1 MASNEIQE
9 NFDSDISVLLQDKQ
23 RLQEEIESFK
33 HRFNLL
39 ETELRSTKKDNYKYE
54 DLLNKFNEQAQEN
67 EEFQKRIAILQRE
80 LSENA
85 DLKLILSNQQ
95 MNVTHLTEELK
106 QNREII
112 TNIEQ
117 ILPGNSSVNLI
128 ERVQQLLNEH
138 QKIKQEINNKQSTGS
153 IIFQFSSNFS
163 FDR

>member
-1 MASNEIQE
+1 MTSNEIQE
-9 NFDSDISVLLQDKQ
+9 NFDSDIGVLLQDKQ

-33 HRFNLL
+33 HRVNQL
-39 ETELRSTKKDNYKYE
+39 ESELRSTKKDNFKYE

-67 EEFQKRIAILQRE
+67 EEFQKRIVILQRE

-112 TNIEQ
+112 TNIED
-117 ILPGNSSVNLI
+117 ILPGKTSANLI
-128 ERVQQLLNEH
+128 ERVQQLINEY
-138 QKIKQEINNKQSTGS
+138 QKVNQEINNKQSTGS
-153 IIFQFSSNFS
+153 FHCLIIVRF
-163 FDR
+163 

>member
-1 MASNEIQE
+1 MTSNEIQE

-33 HRFNLL
+33 HRVTQL
-39 ETELRSTKKDNYKYE
+39 ESELRSTKKESFKYE

-67 EEFQKRIAILQRE
+67 EEFQKRVGILQRE
-80 LSENA
+80 ISENA

-112 TNIEQ
+112 TNIEE
-117 ILPGNSSVNLI
+117 ILPGNTSANLI
-128 ERVQQLLNEH
+128 ERVQQLVNEH
-138 QKIKQEINNKQSTGS
+138 QKMNQEINNKQSTGWIHCL
-153 IIFQFSSNFS
+153 IIFRF
-163 FDR
+163 